1 MLRRFSALKAESAR
15 MESVSQL
22 LKELQTV
29 REASTREA
37 GQAFVEALW
46 RRSQAEIADLSVQF
60 AAAGLSNLAAMCRTV
75 AAARGKR

>member
-1 MLRRFSALKAESAR
+1 GKQNRRW

-22 LKELQTV
+22 LKELEPV

-46 RRSQAEIADLSVQF
+46 RRSHAEIADLSVQF
-60 AAAGLSNLAAMCRTV
+60 AQAGLSNLAAMCRTV

>member
-1 MLRRFSALKAESAR
+1 

-22 LKELQTV
+22 LKELEPV

-46 RRSQAEIADLSVQF
+46 RRSEAEIADLSVQF
-60 AAAGLSNLAAMCRTV
+60 AAAGLTNLAAMCRTV

>member
-1 MLRRFSALKAESAR
+1 

-22 LKELQTV
+22 LRELQPV

-46 RRSQAEIADLSVQF
+46 RRSEAEIAELSIQF
-60 AAAGLSNLAAMCRTV
+60 AEAGLVNLAAMCRSV
-75 AAARGKR
+75 AAARAKE